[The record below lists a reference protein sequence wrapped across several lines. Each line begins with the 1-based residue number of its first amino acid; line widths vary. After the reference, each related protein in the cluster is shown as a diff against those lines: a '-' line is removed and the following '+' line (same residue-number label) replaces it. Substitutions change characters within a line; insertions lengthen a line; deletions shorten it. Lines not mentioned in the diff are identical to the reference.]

1 MTPEWIIK
9 LDDAP
14 SSVAIEYHTEVKTFD
29 DQDWG
34 APWNANASSL
44 KGAELSIYGRWGNRF
59 LDPTPPNPS
68 IITARSPRCMSVDGA
83 RAETICSRRA
93 FLCLTDAVE
102 KTLAVNSEW

>member
-1 MTPEWIIK
+1 MTPGWIIK

-44 KGAELSIYGRWGNRF
+44 KGAELSIYGRRGNRF
-59 LDPTPPNPS
+59 GASLKLS
-68 IITARSPRCMSVDGA
+68 SPIHQVASGLGLKDDIER
-83 RAETICSRRA
+83 RLSRPAHR
-93 FLCLTDAVE
+93 
-102 KTLAVNSEW
+102 